1 MLTNH
6 VTVMATMLIAI
17 VVVVD
22 NFIKVC
28 RQL

>member
-1 MLTNH
+1 MLPNH
-6 VTVMATMLIAI
+6 VTVMAAMLIAI
-17 VVVVD
+17 VVVD